1 MNNKLYA
8 AKNSIIKQKKLYRII
23 ITLMIFGIISGI
35 LFIFFISKES
45 KTKALVSIKNFFDLM
60 NTSTG
65 INYGK
70 SLLNTLVNNIG
81 YVLLIWLL
89 GISIIGL
96 PITIVLAFMKSFIV
110 GFSISSIIS
119 CYKTKG
125 ILGAF
130 LYVFPHQIII
140 LFIYLLLSFYSISF
154 SIKLFKSL
162 FLKQTINFR
171 VVMQKY
177 IKILLI
183 SLIGIIIVSLYEVF
197 ISTYFIKLFTMLL
210 K

>member
-119 CYKTKG
+119 CYKPKG

>member
-23 ITLMIFGIISGI
+23 IALMLFGIISGI

-119 CYKTKG
+119 CYKAKG

>member
-119 CYKTKG
+119 CYKAKG

-140 LFIYLLLSFYSISF
+140 LFIYLLLSFYSVSF

>member
-23 ITLMIFGIISGI
+23 IALMLFGIISGI

-70 SLLNTLVNNIG
+70 SLLNTLVNNIC

-119 CYKTKG
+119 CYKAKG

>member
-45 KTKALVSIKNFFDLM
+45 KTKALVSIKNFFDLK

-110 GFSISSIIS
+110 GFSISSIVS
-119 CYKTKG
+119 CYKAKG